1 MIQDPHLLK
10 SDKFF
15 NPRACIFLINMVKTQ
30 IVVNGENLLHN
41 FISSG
46 EILVYGNLK
55 VSIFLRND
63 CSDLFYFVS
72 PSEPQVDTVL
82 FIGQNMKVVFKS
94 STVVVISGD
103 FEKFVMVN
111 SKGNVVKTY
120 KLNDCGEQF
129 QFIEVKP

>member
-1 MIQDPHLLK
+1 
-10 SDKFF
+10 
-15 NPRACIFLINMVKTQ
+15 MVKTQ

-41 FISSG
+41 FISNG

-55 VSIFLRND
+55 VGVFLRND
-63 CSDLFYFVS
+63 CTDLFYFVS

-82 FIGQNMKVVFKS
+82 FVGQNITVVFKS

-103 FEKFVMVN
+103 VEKFVMVN

-120 KLNDCGEQF
+120 KLNNCGEQF
-129 QFIEVKP
+129 LFTEVKL